1 MVSSF
6 VRALG
11 RRYAAQERWAPF
23 EHVRMWGA
31 PVALPAACR
40 CDRRLTEPHS
50 EPTCPYIDPDSWYA
64 AEVERMRERAP
75 A

>member
-1 MVSSF
+1 MTSSRVLF
-6 VRALG
+6 DAFARQ
-11 RRYAAQERWAPF
+11 RRWHPVEY
-23 EHVRMWGA
+23 VLLWGE
-31 PVALPAACR
+31 PTALPAACR
-40 CDRRLTEPHS
+40 CDRQLNQPHD